1 MNNAIALDLSRCSTE
16 VSGGREINSL
26 LGRLAM
32 KVAIAGPRL
41 AMLGLPNLQSRRVFR
56 AALCSGISFRR

>member
-16 VSGGREINSL
+16 VSGGHEINSL

-32 KVAIAGPRL
+32 KVGITGRSCNVGIAKP
-41 AMLGLPNLQSRRVFR
+41 SV
-56 AALCSGISFRR
+56 